1 MVAKLLVALVPLL
14 LELLVPL
21 SIHMTTT
28 LVAIVRIV
36 AVSAIT
42 ASVMMLLLLVPVVAI
57 VAFVRRWLLLG
68 GAATVRAR
76 LNGEVFAFLDA
87 EGVTKVLFDHV
98 GGDSLLHVALV
109 VAASRNGGSSLKFL
123 SFEKL
128 DNNSAKFAIVLL
140 LKLALSIC

>member
-21 SIHMTTT
+21 SIHVTAT

-36 AVSAIT
+36 AVSTIT
-42 ASVMMLLLLVPVVAI
+42 ASVVMLLVPVVAI
-57 VAFVRRWLLLG
+57 VAFVRRRLLLG
-68 GAATVRAR
+68 RAATVRAR

-87 EGVTKVLFDHV
+87 EGVTEVLLDHV

-109 VAASRNGGSSLKFL
+109 VAASRDGGSSLKFL

-128 DNNSAKFAIVLL
+128 DNNGAKFAIVLL
-140 LKLALSIC
+140 FQLALSIC